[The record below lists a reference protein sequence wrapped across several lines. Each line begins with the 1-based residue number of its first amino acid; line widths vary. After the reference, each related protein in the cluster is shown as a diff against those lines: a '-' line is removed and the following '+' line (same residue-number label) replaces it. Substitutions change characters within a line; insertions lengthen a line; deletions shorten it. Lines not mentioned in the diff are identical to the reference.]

1 MSTAVGDVAVGLLG
15 WEWGARAAA
24 TSERGG
30 ACGECGFESGEGE
43 RLALNG
49 MEATRERSAG
59 ERDADPDRAAPVVEA
74 GASISRPLMLSG
86 PEAVRA
92 STASS
97 STAGTVCSSVE
108 PCGWWNT
115 RLPLWLSVLRLC
127 AAGISISRSKMALPL
142 EWMLLGEEGRERCTG
157 PWCLPSDP
165 WPDAV
170 RGLGASSGGGELESA
185 RGRVGEL
192 ARLEYGDFA
201 RPGVLDTRRVPSGS
215 RGSAAGGGGGRS
227 TGASVSGCRWGKG
240 WEGGPR
246 KEV

>member
-92 STASS
+92 ERAE
-97 STAGTVCSSVE
+97 A
-108 PCGWWNT
+108 
-115 RLPLWLSVLRLC
+115 LRGGHLDIALKDGAPARVD
-127 AAGISISRSKMALPL
+127 AA
-142 EWMLLGEEGRERCTG
+142 
-157 PWCLPSDP
+157 
-165 WPDAV
+165 
-170 RGLGASSGGGELESA
+170 
-185 RGRVGEL
+185 
-192 ARLEYGDFA
+192 
-201 RPGVLDTRRVPSGS
+201 RR
-215 RGSAAGGGGGRS
+215 
-227 TGASVSGCRWGKG
+227 
-240 WEGGPR
+240 GGPR
-246 KEV
+246 EVHGTMVLA